1 MASVAEQQAQKAEVN
16 LPNLVHWKL
25 QQDRDNIL
33 WVLCDRAN
41 ETTNSLSQAVL
52 TELGDIL
59 TYAESQS
66 LAGLVIHSAKKNG
79 FIAGADIR
87 EFEGYESA
95 ADVTALITRGHE
107 LLARLENLPC
117 HTVAAVHGFCLGGGL
132 ELALACNYIIARNT
146 DDTRIGLPEVK
157 LGIFPGLGGS
167 VRLTEQLGG
176 MKALPL
182 MLSGRLLRAKAARGM
197 GIVDELVEDTGDIRW
212 AARRA
217 IKQTRQPRKLALTD
231 ELTNTGPA
239 RKALAK
245 VMRRQTAAK
254 ANPKH
259 YPSPFALIDLWE
271 EHGGDRDAMF
281 RGEAE
286 AVGKLMVGDTAKNL
300 RRIFHL
306 TERMKGLGKVEGLD
320 FDVKRVHV
328 IGAGVM
334 GGDIAAWCVT
344 QGMEVTLQDR
354 ELKFIEPALKRA
366 AKLFKRRMKTRPAI
380 AAAQSRLIADVEGK
394 GVERADV
401 IIEAIF
407 EDRDAKRELF
417 KGIEP
422 RMKSHAI
429 LATNTSAIPLEEL
442 SSVLS
447 NPSRLI
453 GLHFFNPVAKMQ
465 LVEVVHAANTEQ
477 KFIDMGSAFCT
488 QINRF
493 PLPTKS
499 SPGFLVN
506 RVLAPYL
513 MEAMTMYVEG
523 TGKETLDA
531 AAEQFGMPMGPVE
544 LADVVGLDVCIK
556 VAETLASDGY
566 TKERE
571 LLQDMI
577 AKKELGKKTG
587 KGFYEWE
594 KGKPKKQSVPG
605 ENAYHEVIAKRLLR
619 PFLDECKKC
628 SAENIVADDDLLDA
642 GIIFGTGFAPFYGG
656 PMNYLKHYAD
666 GAKPAQAA
674 NSDAGKKAEEAS
686 A

>member
-1 MASVAEQQAQKAEVN
+1 MASVAEQAEEQAN
-16 LPNLVHWKL
+16 PDSSLPKLVHWKL
-25 QQDRDNIL
+25 EHDHENIL
-33 WVLCDRAN
+33 WVACDRAN
-41 ETTNSLSQAVL
+41 ENTNSLSQAVL
-52 TELGDIL
+52 TEFGDVM
-59 TYAESQS
+59 TYAESQT
-66 LAGLVIHSAKKNG
+66 LDGLVIFSAKENG

-87 EFEGYESA
+87 EFEAYDSA
-95 ADVTALITRGHE
+95 EEVTALITRGHE
-107 LLARLENLPC
+107 LLLRLETLPC

-146 DDTRIGLPEVK
+146 PDTRIGLPEVK
-157 LGIFPGLGGS
+157 LGIFPGLGGT

-176 MKALPL
+176 MKAMPL
-182 MLSGRLLRAKAARGM
+182 MLAGRLLRAKAARGV
-197 GIVDELVEDTGDIRW
+197 GIVDELVEDTGNLRW

-217 IKQTRQPRKLALTD
+217 IKQTRYPRKLAFKD
-231 ELTNTGPA
+231 QMSNSGPA

-271 EHGGDRDAMF
+271 EHGGDREAMF
-281 RGEAE
+281 RGEAK
-286 AVGKLMVGDTAKNL
+286 AVGELMVGDTARNL
-300 RRIFHL
+300 RRIFHM

-320 FDVKRVHV
+320 FDVRRVHV

-344 QGMEVTLQDR
+344 QGMDVTLQDR
-354 ELKFIEPALKRA
+354 ELKYIEPALERA
-366 AKLFKRRMKTRPAI
+366 AKLFKRRLKTRPAV
-380 AAAQSRLIADVEGK
+380 AAAKSRLVADVEGK

-417 KGIEP
+417 KEIEP
-422 RMKSHAI
+422 KMKSHAV

-447 NPSRLI
+447 EPARLI

-465 LVEVVHAANTEQ
+465 LVEVVHAPNTEQ
-477 KFIDMGSAFCT
+477 KYIDMGSAFCT

-513 MEAMTMYVEG
+513 MEAMTMYIEG

-556 VAETLASDGY
+556 VAETLAKDGY
-566 TKERE
+566 EDERK

-577 AKKELGKKTG
+577 DKKQLGKKTG
-587 KGFYEWE
+587 QGFYEWE
-594 KGKPKKQSVPG
+594 KGKAKKQSAPG
-605 ENAYHEVIAKRLLR
+605 DNPYHEVIAKRLLR

-628 SAENIVADDDLLDA
+628 SAEKIVADDELLDA

-656 PMNYLKHYAD
+656 PMNYLEHYAD
-666 GAKPAQAA
+666 GARPVNK
-674 NSDAGKKAEEAS
+674 DAGNNAEEVNA
-686 A
+686 

>member
-1 MASVAEQQAQKAEVN
+1 MASVAEQPAQQTGSGSD
-16 LPNLVHWKL
+16 LPQLVHWDL
-25 QQDRDNIL
+25 EHDRDNIL
-33 WVLCDRAN
+33 WVVCDRAN

-52 TELGDIL
+52 TEFGDVL
-59 TYAESQS
+59 SYAENQN
-66 LAGLVIHSAKKNG
+66 LAGMVIHSAKENG

-87 EFEGYESA
+87 EFEGYDSA
-95 ADVTALITRGHE
+95 EEVTALITRGHE
-107 LLARLENLPC
+107 LLARLESLPC

-132 ELALACNYIIARNT
+132 ELALACNYIIARNSP
-146 DDTRIGLPEVK
+146 DTRIGLPEVK

-167 VRLTEQLGG
+167 VRMTEQLGG
-176 MKALPL
+176 MKAMQL
-182 MLSGRLLRAKAARGM
+182 MLTGRLLRAGAARGM
-197 GIVDELVEDTGDIRW
+197 GIVDELVDDTGDMRW

-217 IKQTRQPRKLALTD
+217 IKQSRHPRKLSLKD

-259 YPSPFALIDLWE
+259 YPAPFALIDLWE
-271 EHGGDRDAMF
+271 EHGGDREAMF

-300 RRIFHL
+300 RRIFNM

-354 ELKFIEPALKRA
+354 ELKYIEPALKRA
-366 AKLFKRRMKTRPAI
+366 GKLFKRRMKTRPAI
-380 AAAQSRLIADVEGK
+380 SAAQSRLMADVEGH

-407 EDRDAKRELF
+407 EDRDAKRALF
-417 KGIEP
+417 QEIEP
-422 RMKSHAI
+422 KMKSHAV

-447 NPSRLI
+447 EPQRLI

-465 LVEVVHAANTEQ
+465 LVEVVHAPNTEQ
-477 KFIDMGSAFCT
+477 KYIDMGSAFCT

-513 MEAMTMYVEG
+513 MEAMTMYIEG

-556 VAETLASDGY
+556 VAETLAADGY
-566 TKERE
+566 EEERK
-571 LLQDMI
+571 LLQEMI
-577 AKKELGKKTG
+577 DKKHLGKKTG
-587 KGFYEWE
+587 RGFYEWE
-594 KGKPKKQSVPG
+594 KGKAKKQSAPG
-605 ENAYHEVIAKRLLR
+605 DNPYHEVIAKRLIR

-628 SAENIVADDDLLDA
+628 SAEKIVADDELLDA

-666 GAKPAQAA
+666 GARPVK
-674 NSDAGKKAEEAS
+674 NDAGQKAEEAS